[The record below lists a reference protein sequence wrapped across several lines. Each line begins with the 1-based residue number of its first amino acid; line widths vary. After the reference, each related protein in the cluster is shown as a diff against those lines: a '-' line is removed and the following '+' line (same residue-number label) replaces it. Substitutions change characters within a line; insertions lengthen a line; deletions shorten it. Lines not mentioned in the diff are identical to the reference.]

1 MMRSSV
7 LPVIIV
13 SQFCCTSVWFAGN
26 AVLPGLVNDWHLSPG
41 VIAYAVS
48 AVQLGFITGTLCFAL
63 LAITDRFP
71 PSRVFMICS
80 LLAAVANLAIVFN
93 VSGQVPLLVSRFVT
107 GFFLAGIYPVGM
119 KIAADYY
126 QQSLS
131 GRLGLLV
138 GALVLGTAFPHLLR
152 SFSLNVSWRMIIYA
166 TSLLAVA
173 GGLAMW
179 LLVPDGPYRKAGQR
193 LRISA
198 LKNIFYNRGLR
209 TAAFGYF
216 GHMWELYAFWAFVP
230 FALKTYVQAHPQ
242 SGVSS
247 PLYSFLIIGIGSI
260 ACALAGLAA
269 KRYGNKRTA
278 AFALAMSGCC
288 CLLSPLAISLNAG
301 GLFILFMLFW
311 GITVVADSPLFSAL
325 VAQAAPAEIRG
336 TSITLVTCIG
346 FAITIASIQLLQLL
360 SGIMDPRFLFVI
372 LAAGPAAGLFA
383 MLTTKQKGPSVR

>member
-1 MMRSSV
+1 MMRSRV
-7 LPVIIV
+7 LPVIIL

-26 AVLPGLVNDWHLSPG
+26 AVLPGLVSEWHLSPG
-41 VIAYAVS
+41 VVAYAVS
-48 AVQLGFITGTLCFAL
+48 AVQFGFITGTLCFAI
-63 LAITDRFP
+63 LAVTDRFP

-80 LLAAVANLAIVFN
+80 LLAATANLTIAFN
-93 VSGQVPLLVSRFVT
+93 VQGQTALLASRFLT

-131 GRLGLLV
+131 SRLGLLV

-152 SFSLNVSWRMIIYA
+152 SFSVTVSWRLIIYA
-166 TSLLAVA
+166 TSLLAVT

-179 LLVPDGPYRKAGQR
+179 LLVPNGPHRRAGQR

-198 LKNIFYNRGLR
+198 LKNIFDDRGLR
-209 TAAFGYF
+209 AAAFGYF

-230 FALKTYVQAHPQ
+230 LMLKSFVQTHPR
-242 SGVSS
+242 SNVGS
-247 PLYSFLIIGIGSI
+247 PLYAFLIIGIGSV

-278 AFALAMSGCC
+278 AFALALSGCC
-288 CLLSPLAISLNAG
+288 CLLSPLAMSLHTG
-301 GLFILFMLFW
+301 ELFMLFMLLW
-311 GITVVADSPLFSAL
+311 GIAVVADSPLFSSL
-325 VAQAAPAEIRG
+325 VAQAAPPEVRG
-336 TSITLVTCIG
+336 TSLTLVTCIG

-360 SGIMDPRFLFVI
+360 SGIIDVRYLFVI
-372 LAAGPAAGLFA
+372 LAAGPAAGLYA
-383 MLTTKQKGPSVR
+383 LLVTKQKGSSGR

>member
-1 MMRSSV
+1 MMRSRV
-7 LPVIIV
+7 LPVIIL

-41 VIAYAVS
+41 VIASAVS
-48 AVQLGFITGTLCFAL
+48 AVQLGFISGTLCFAV

-80 LLAAVANLAIVFN
+80 LLAAMANLIIAFN
-93 VSGQVPLLVSRFVT
+93 VSGQTALLGSRFLT

-131 GRLGLLV
+131 SRLGLLV

-152 SFSLNVSWRMIIYA
+152 SLSLNLSWRIIIYA
-166 TSLLAVA
+166 TSLLALT

-179 LLVPDGPYRKAGQR
+179 LLVPDGPYRRAGQS

-198 LKNIFYNRGLR
+198 LKNIFDNRSLR
-209 TAAFGYF
+209 AAAFGYF

-230 FALKTYVQAHPQ
+230 LALKTYVDTHPQ
-242 SGVSS
+242 SGVGS
-247 PLYSFLIIGIGSI
+247 PVYAFMIIGIGSV
-260 ACALAGLAA
+260 ACALAGFIA

-278 AFALAMSGCC
+278 AYALALSGCC
-288 CLLSPLAISLNAG
+288 CLLSPLAISLHSG
-301 GLFILFMLFW
+301 ELFIMFMLFW

-325 VAQAAPAEIRG
+325 VAQSAPPEIRG

-346 FAITIASIQLLQLL
+346 FAITIASIQLLQAL
-360 SGIMDPRFLFVI
+360 SSIIDTRYLFLI

-383 MLTTKQKGPSVR
+383 LLTTKQKGPSER